1 MTTILLNL
9 DTRQLIMVPR
19 GRQHDAIVRCLQD
32 AGAQRLPAAHLAT
45 IVERAVRLRAKGL
58 QLPQAVDLA
67 LRTID
72 PQAAG

>member
-19 GRQHDAIVRCLQD
+19 GRQHDAIVRCLED
-32 AGAQRLPAAHLAT
+32 AGAQRIPAALLVT
-45 IVERAVRLRAKGL
+45 VVERAARLRVDGL
-58 QLPQAVDLA
+58 QLSQAVDLA

-72 PQAAG
+72 PKAAG